1 MEFVKHTVWSKSPSL
16 DQDMGSVQH
25 SQWAGMIHAPPSQQ
39 RRLAFAYIVVPRITK
54 GTMGTALVDTRH
66 KHTTSSFLFFSSQ
79 TRFPWPVSSHSNS
92 VPRSAWRSP
101 YFWAIEQLRQAIQ
114 KSIISWLWWSACP
127 LCLLNYSQSDRQNA
141 QNLHEA
147 LASWE
152 YRGYKK
158 RAVLSLAG
166 KYFLENDY
174 IYIKAR
180 PDKWK
185 QALSPAYDSL
195 WLPNSCWGLCRSWL
209 VSINAA

>member
-1 MEFVKHTVWSKSPSL
+1 MEFAKHTVWSKSPSL
-16 DQDMGSVQH
+16 DQDMGNVQH

-79 TRFPWPVSSHSNS
+79 ARFPWPVSSHSNS
-92 VPRSAWRSP
+92 VPQTAWRSP

-158 RAVLSLAG
+158 TRSVVPCWEVFLGKWLYVHQGAARQMETSFVSRLWFSLAS
-166 KYFLENDY
+166 Y
-174 IYIKAR
+174 
-180 PDKWK
+180 
-185 QALSPAYDSL
+185 
-195 WLPNSCWGLCRSWL
+195 
-209 VSINAA
+209 